1 MKSMKSVRCPWRMAA
16 LAIFMLLGMVAT
28 TPAYTLIVAPAR
40 YSVLQVAFDLLARSS
55 AVLVSYQVDPKAD
68 EPVLHAWNG
77 SEWVLLTSKDYR
89 EGNFLQQV
97 PERVVLLGDDGTLPA
112 SVLES
117 STWVSDVVRV
127 RDLNTRSLVNE
138 FGHLQ
143 NWRASE
149 WAWFAKR
156 YNLQLQD
163 ESEALRKSS
172 WYDRPGPLPGRPHVL
187 DRVTE
192 GPAKDLTPVPVVASE
207 TVDSTEAVDAVAP
220 VEAVDA
226 AAPVEAVE
234 PVAPAAE
241 ATPTP

>member
-1 MKSMKSVRCPWRMAA
+1 MKSMKLVRCPWRMAA
-16 LAIFMLLGMVAT
+16 LVILMLLSLVAT
-28 TPAYTLIVAPAR
+28 SPAYTLIVAPAR
-40 YSVLQVAFDLLARSS
+40 YSVLQVAFDILARSS

-112 SVLES
+112 SLVES

-149 WAWFAKR
+149 WSWFAKR
-156 YNLQLQD
+156 YNLELHD

-172 WYDRPGPLPGRPHVL
+172 WYDRPGPLPDRPHIL
-187 DRVTE
+187 ERVTE
-192 GPAKDLTPVPVVASE
+192 GPEKDLTPVPVVAAEPVES
-207 TVDSTEAVDAVAP
+207 VDAMDAVAP
-220 VEAVDA
+220 VD
-226 AAPVEAVE
+226 AVE
-234 PVAPAAE
+234 PVAPAAD
-241 ATPTP
+241 ATP

>member
-1 MKSMKSVRCPWRMAA
+1 MKSMKLIRCPWRMSVIAF
-16 LAIFMLLGMVAT
+16 LMVLGTVAT
-28 TPAYTLIVAPAR
+28 SPAYTLIVAPAR

-77 SEWVLLTSKDYR
+77 SEWVLLTGKDYR

-97 PERVVLLGDDGTLPA
+97 PERVVLLGDDGTFPA
-112 SVLES
+112 SLVES

-138 FGHLQ
+138 FGRIQ

-149 WAWFAKR
+149 WSWFAKR
-156 YNLQLQD
+156 YNLELHD

-172 WYDRPGPLPGRPHVL
+172 WYDQPGPLPGRPHVL
-187 DRVTE
+187 ERVTE
-192 GPAKDLTPVPVVASE
+192 GPARELTPVPVVPAAS
-207 TVDSTEAVDAVAP
+207 VDSVQPVDAVAP
-220 VEAVDA
+220 VEAVE
-226 AAPVEAVE
+226 PVES
-234 PVAPAAE
+234 APE
-241 ATPTP
+241 ATN